1 MTKDDENKPVSTQR
15 MASRIHPHMSE
26 QPVKTDDD
34 AEVDLV
40 ELVRTFWRGKFL
52 ICGFAFLGLL
62 LGGYVAYGLAVPK
75 YTSSADVMLE
85 NRQEQLVDLDS
96 IISGLAADQATV
108 NTEVLVMRSRRLAQK
123 MVERLNLLEDPE
135 FNIALQEESAFSPGV
150 LIGLIRGAL
159 LGPRDI
165 PASDVAQR
173 ELDATVGELLK
184 SVSVKNTQDSYV
196 FTITA
201 VTEDPRKSALLANTL
216 ADLYIE
222 DQITVKRE
230 ATLKATNWL
239 GDRVAELKQ
248 TLETADADVKK
259 FVGETELVSPETLVL
274 LNRQLKDLRD
284 RISDAEKQA
293 VDQSAELANYVAAI
307 DAGDV
312 TAMMALTDDAL
323 IARMTATDPADSKE
337 IKSRFARITGELRS
351 ELRRTEA
358 QLTALRA
365 SLLRLEDDVES
376 QSADLV
382 ALQQLQREA
391 EASRLI
397 YETFLNR
404 LKEATVQQGI
414 QQADSRLLSSAVVPI
429 IASEP
434 RRSVILALGLVLGG
448 LFGMA
453 VVFVRQMIHSG
464 FRTAEMLEQ
473 ASGVTVMGQ
482 IPRMPVKA
490 RDQLLGYLNTN
501 PTSAAAEA
509 IRNLRTSVL
518 LSNID
523 QPPQVIMSTSS
534 IPGEGK
540 TTQAVALT
548 QNLSLM
554 DRKVLLI
561 EGDIRRRTMNAYFD
575 VDHNVGLI
583 SVLSGDKTL
592 AEAVQRVDGLDAD
605 ILVGEKTATNAAD
618 VFASATFQAF
628 LIDARTKYD
637 VIIIDTPPVLVVPD
651 ARVIATHADAILY
664 NVKWDSTS
672 RHQLKEG
679 LRQLAMVNARVTGLV
694 LAQVDPKG
702 MKRYG
707 YSDRYGAYSAYG
719 KGYYDA

>member
-1 MTKDDENKPVSTQR
+1 MTKDDENKPVLTQR
-15 MASRIHPHMSE
+15 MASRIHPYMSE
-26 QPVKTDDD
+26 QPTKTDDD

-62 LGGYVAYGLAVPK
+62 LGGYVAYGVAVPK

-135 FNIALQEESAFSPGV
+135 FNIALQEESAFSPGA

-165 PASDVAQR
+165 PAGDVAQR

-201 VTEDPRKSALLANTL
+201 VTENPRKSALLANTL

-284 RISDAEKQA
+284 RISDAESQA
-293 VDQSAELANYVAAI
+293 MDQSAELANYVAAI
-307 DAGDV
+307 DADDV

-323 IARMTATDPADSKE
+323 IARMTAADSKG

-473 ASGVTVMGQ
+473 ASGIAVMGQ

-518 LSNID
+518 LSDID

-540 TTQAVALT
+540 TTQAVALA

-554 DRKVLLI
+554 DRKVLLV

-575 VDHNVGLI
+575 VDHTVGLI

-679 LRQLAMVNARVTGLV
+679 LRQLAMVNVRVTGLV

-707 YSDRYGAYSAYG
+707 YGDRYGAYSTYG